1 MSANWGVIIIFPI
14 YGQFWAIQNPD
25 SGRIVCKSYIFIN
38 SNLLPYKRWKQN
50 WKISNKALTLLLWVK
65 VLFLQKMLIFY
76 KKILTSAKLRGS
88 WYQKVYFLKLH
99 MDLYLRTKFQV
110 SSIIVTTFSRGRGGG
125 LFYAP
130 SHTPENG
137 LLKGPPRLG
146 LIYRAFQVSR
156 NILHIFS
163 FNLYYWLL
171 LFTIDLIYRN
181 WTNVRK
187 AFRKWMKVF

>member
-14 YGQFWAIQNPD
+14 YGQFWAIQNPE

-99 MDLYLRTKFQV
+99 MDLYLRFQV
-110 SSIIVTTFSRGRGGG
+110 SSIIVTTFSRAGGG
-125 LFYAP
+125 GVILRPLPYTWKWA
-130 SHTPENG
+130 
-137 LLKGPPRLG
+137 LKRPTQIR
-146 LIYRAFQVSR
+146 V
-156 NILHIFS
+156 
-163 FNLYYWLL
+163 NL
-171 LFTIDLIYRN
+171 
-181 WTNVRK
+181 
-187 AFRKWMKVF
+187 